1 MTSPASSP
9 ERKTLVLGIGNVLLG
24 DEGVGVHAAQQL
36 EREDLPPD
44 VSVLDGGTGGF
55 QLLSCFQEY
64 DRIVMIDA
72 SMDGQPCGTVSTI
85 RPRFASDFP
94 RSLSAHDI
102 GLRDLIESASLLAP
116 LPETILV
123 TVSVAETQP
132 LSTELSPAVAA
143 CLPQVLSHVRS
154 SLGK

>member
-1 MTSPASSP
+1 
-9 ERKTLVLGIGNVLLG
+9 
-24 DEGVGVHAAQQL
+24 
-36 EREDLPPD
+36 
-44 VSVLDGGTGGF
+44 
-55 QLLSCFQEY
+55 
-64 DRIVMIDA
+64 MIDA

-143 CLPQVLSHVRS
+143 CLPRVLSHVRS
-154 SLGK
+154 NLGG